1 MNGKMKPKS
10 ARLDVKKERQMKVET
25 MHPEITT
32 YINLQ
37 VNISSTSLSQE
48 ELLFHKINK
57 QPIYGQEI

>member
-48 ELLFHKINK
+48 KLLFHKINK
-57 QPIYGQEI
+57 QPFYGQEI

>member
-1 MNGKMKPKS
+1 MKPKS

-57 QPIYGQEI
+57 QPFYGQEI